1 MRLFNHL
8 FLRIFVAL
16 LVTMFIANTVYAGGM
31 MVSTALTSAQQKQNV
46 QQKPNSQQK
55 QIELHNHEAQHAHQH
70 EHAVL
75 NTHEIDHQAASHGGC
90 KHCNH
95 CLACS
100 SMMANHAI
108 KVIEDSHKPVM
119 VTSPSPVYLSPTS
132 PQLQKPPIA

>member
-16 LVTMFIANTVYAGGM
+16 LVTMLIANTVYAGGM
-31 MVSTALTSAQQKQNV
+31 MVSTALTNV
-46 QQKPNSQQK
+46 QQKQSA
-55 QIELHNHEAQHAHQH
+55 LHNHEAQHAH
-70 EHAVL
+70 AAL
-75 NTHEIDHQAASHGGC
+75 NTHEIDHQATSHGGC

-100 SMMANHAI
+100 SMMPNHAMKI
-108 KVIEDSHKPVM
+108 IEDSHKAVM
-119 VTSPSPVYLSPTS
+119 VTSSSPAYLSPTS

>member
-8 FLRIFVAL
+8 FLRFFVAL
-16 LVTMFIANTVYAGGM
+16 LVTMLIANTVYAGGM
-31 MVSTALTSAQQKQNV
+31 MVSTALTNA
-46 QQKPNSQQK
+46 QQKPNA
-55 QIELHNHEAQHAHQH
+55 LHNHEAQHAHQH
-70 EHAVL
+70 EHAAL

>member
-16 LVTMFIANTVYAGGM
+16 LVTMLIANTVYAGGM
-31 MVSTALTSAQQKQNV
+31 MVSTALTNAQQKQNV
-46 QQKPNSQQK
+46 QQKSNVQQK
-55 QIELHNHEAQHAHQH
+55 QSALHNHEAQHAHQH
-70 EHAVL
+70 AHAEL
-75 NTHEIDHQAASHGGC
+75 NTHEIDHQTTSDGGC

-100 SMMANHAI
+100 SMMPNHAM
-108 KVIEDSHKPVM
+108 KVIEDSHKAVM
-119 VTSPSPVYLSPTS
+119 VTSSSPVYLSPTS

>member
-16 LVTMFIANTVYAGGM
+16 LVTMLIANTVYAGGM
-31 MVSTALTSAQQKQNV
+31 MVSTALTNAQQKSNV
-46 QQKPNSQQK
+46 QQKQSA
-55 QIELHNHEAQHAHQH
+55 LHNHEAQHAH
-70 EHAVL
+70 AAL
-75 NTHEIDHQAASHGGC
+75 NTHEIDHQATSHGGC

-100 SMMANHAI
+100 SMMPNHAM
-108 KVIEDSHKPVM
+108 KVIEDSHKAVM
-119 VTSPSPVYLSPTS
+119 VTSSSPAYLSPTS